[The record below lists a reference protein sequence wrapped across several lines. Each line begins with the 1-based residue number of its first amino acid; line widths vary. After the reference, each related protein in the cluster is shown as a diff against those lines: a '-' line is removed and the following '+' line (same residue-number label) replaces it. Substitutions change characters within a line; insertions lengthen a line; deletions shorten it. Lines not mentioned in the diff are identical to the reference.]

1 MLNLKSL
8 LFKFIPGFIP
18 LILFVI
24 AEAIWGMEPA
34 LYIAITFGVGQY
46 IFLYIRDKKSD
57 FYVLADT
64 FLLVLLGVVS
74 IFLNDAVLFKLKP
87 ALIELLFALLLGI
100 SSFTRFDIL
109 SGLSKKYLKE
119 INLTEAQLREF
130 KRNLRYL
137 FFIFLTHIALIVFAA
152 YELSDAAWA
161 FISSALLYIMAGL
174 LFLGQFVKYR
184 IIKHNMRH
192 EEWLPIVDSKGGVK
206 GKATRSQCHSRE
218 KIMHP
223 VVHLHVIKGNSVYLQ
238 KRPMNKQ
245 IQPGKWDTA
254 VGGHLSFG
262 EDINQGLRRE
272 AFEEI
277 GIKDFEARFLLKYV
291 WETSIESELVYC
303 FITTN
308 IDDIKINRDELDDG
322 KFWPVKQIRENLGKG
337 VFTPNFEKEFEFL
350 DCIYFEGV

>member
-8 LFKFIPGFIP
+8 LVKFIPGFIP

-24 AEAIWGMEPA
+24 AEAIFGIEPA
-34 LYIAITFGVGQY
+34 LYIAITFGIGQY
-46 IFLYIRDKKSD
+46 LFLYLKYKKND

-64 FLLVLLGVVS
+64 LLLVLLGVVS
-74 IFLNDAVLFKLKP
+74 ILLNEAVLFKLKP
-87 ALIELLFALLLGI
+87 ALIELLFALLLGL
-100 SSFTRFDIL
+100 SAFTRFDIL

-137 FFIFLTHIALIVFAA
+137 FYIFLIHIALIVFSA
-152 YELSDAAWA
+152 YHLSEAAWA
-161 FISSALLYIMAGL
+161 FISGALLYIMVGML
-174 LFLGQFVKYR
+174 LLGQFIKYR
-184 IIKHNMRH
+184 VIKHNMRH
-192 EEWLPIVDSKGGVK
+192 EEWLPIVDAKGGVK
-206 GKATRSQCHSRE
+206 GKATRTQCHSRE

-223 VVHLHVIKGNSVYLQ
+223 VVHLHVINGNSIYLQ
-238 KRPMNKQ
+238 KRPMNKL

-262 EDINQGLRRE
+262 EDVEQGLRRE

-277 GIKDFEARFLLKYV
+277 GIKEFEPRFLLKYV

-303 FITTN
+303 FIATN
-308 IDDIKINRDELDDG
+308 VNDIKINRSEVDDG
-322 KFWPVKQIRENLGKG
+322 KFWPVSQIRENIGKG

-350 DCIYFEGV
+350 DCIYFGGV